1 MPIGR
6 LVGRPRPRSRSSHCR
21 QRGRAAEPSASRPGR
36 LLFGDEMTQSRG
48 TGTCL
53 WWRDGPFVLV
63 DFMPVA
69 VVLAAALDCG
79 DERIDAFGVELRTGT
94 GSELGECS
102 FLTECPTIRPG
113 RGHCVERVGDVD
125 DRRLDEA

>member
-1 MPIGR
+1 MGR
-6 LVGRPRPRSRSSHCR
+6 VVGRRRRGSRSSNSR

-48 TGTCL
+48 TGTRL

-69 VVLAAALDCG
+69 VVLAPSLDCG
-79 DERIDAFGVELRTGT
+79 DERIHAFGVELRTGT

-102 FLTECPTIRPG
+102 FLTESPTIRAG